1 MVKTWPF
8 SKVRSDLQLRNE
20 RVTKICQVYVYK
32 WKQINLH
39 GIHWFCSILA
49 GGRLHHS
56 LVKIVMSFLLLL
68 LTWSQPGGLWW
79 WCSRSKL
86 CRHLWGEVFFSV
98 TGNTDFWTK
107 LPTPRCGQLYIRH
120 FPETNTSHLKIGHPT
135 RRFHWNWFYLPTIH
149 FQRQT
154 VRFQGCNS
162 SPLKSIN
169 PKTWNKNTFSCH
181 RMNVTW
187 YIYQPPANAAGLC
200 WAWDCKQHGQK
211 HHQKQQQQQQH
222 HALHCQQHGEKHHQ
236 KQQQQQQQP
245 TAAIT
250 TAATTTTTTTTTA
263 TTTTTTTTTT
273 PAATTTTATTTTT
286 TTTTTTRTTTRT
298 RTRTTA
304 TATATRAAAAA
315 ATAGSQQLTANSQQ
329 EQQHRRGPR
338 GNRARDLLDVGWS
351 WWSWCLCLW
360 WWWGGGWF

>member
-1 MVKTWPF
+1 MQNRIRSLIIRNHQKPNCIEPLNSPVPLTVVPELSRGDALLSQQRGGQCRVAASESIGVQWQPFTNLQTRRRVRF
-8 SKVRSDLQLRNE
+8 SKHSNRYSEFLSHFEVQGKNA
-20 RVTKICQVYVYK
+20 
-32 WKQINLH
+32 
-39 GIHWFCSILA
+39 CSTIVVW
-49 GGRLHHS
+49 HS
-56 LVKIVMSFLLLL
+56 IF
-68 LTWSQPGGLWW
+68 
-79 WCSRSKL
+79 
-86 CRHLWGEVFFSV
+86 
-98 TGNTDFWTK
+98 
-107 LPTPRCGQLYIRH
+107 
-120 FPETNTSHLKIGHPT
+120 
-135 RRFHWNWFYLPTIH
+135 
-149 FQRQT
+149 
-154 VRFQGCNS
+154 
-162 SPLKSIN
+162 
-169 PKTWNKNTFSCH
+169 
-181 RMNVTW
+181 

-222 HALHCQQHGEKHHQ
+222 HSLHCQQHGEKHHQ

-250 TAATTTTTTTTTA
+250 TGATTTTTTA
-263 TTTTTTTTTT
+263 TTTTTTTTT

-286 TTTTTTRTTTRT
+286 TTTRTTTTRT

-351 WWSWCLCLW
+351 WWSWWSWCLCLW
-360 WWWGGGWF
+360 WWWGGAGGVILGEVKARPKDIISFSLDYISKSKVQTSNPSSSPTPLDTPARPAD